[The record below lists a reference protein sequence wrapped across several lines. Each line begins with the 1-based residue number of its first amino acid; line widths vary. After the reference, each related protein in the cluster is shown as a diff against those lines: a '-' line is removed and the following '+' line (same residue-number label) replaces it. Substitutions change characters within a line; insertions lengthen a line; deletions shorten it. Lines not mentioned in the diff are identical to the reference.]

1 MVVRLRLARFGGRN
15 LPFYRIYAADARS
28 PRNGRHVEVLG
39 YYNPLPG
46 QDGLKRIGMKID
58 RIKYWIS
65 VGAQPTEI
73 VQHLLWKVG
82 IFPAPPRPQLMS
94 KDEAAK
100 VVAAMNEADKKKRQL
115 LQEKRDARRER
126 LAARL
131 GDAYKK
137 KERPSSSSPE
147 EQSK

>member
-82 IFPAPPRPQLMS
+82 IFPAPP
-94 KDEAAK
+94 
-100 VVAAMNEADKKKRQL
+100 
-115 LQEKRDARRER
+115 
-126 LAARL
+126 
-131 GDAYKK
+131 
-137 KERPSSSSPE
+137 
-147 EQSK
+147 